1 MSIILLIQLIDGY
14 RRRGIIMYLP
24 LKLIIQRN
32 LLFMIPVRYFVST
45 PYVNYAIPKKNKMPP
60 RPKWLIVEE
69 EIDEAFLKG
78 GRGPGGQKINKSNS
92 KVQLTHK
99 PTGLVVTCQ
108 YSRSQEQNRKR
119 AREILALKLDELQNP
134 EGCRTAIVNDR
145 KTKTKQSKTKKAN
158 KKYKVLDEE
167 RKKTKEEEHELLSD
181 FIDIDAEFDTHVKST
196 LSSTSAGGKGQ
207 V

>member
-1 MSIILLIQLIDGY
+1 M
-14 RRRGIIMYLP
+14 M
-24 LKLIIQRN
+24 N
-32 LLFMIPVRYFVST
+32 LLPRILIPRYAIQTIRVRYFVSALC
-45 PYVNYAIPKKNKMPP
+45 VNYAIPKKNKMSP

-99 PTGLVVTCQ
+99 PTGLVVKCQ

-119 AREILALKLDELQNP
+119 AREILALKLEELRNP
-134 EGCRTAIVNDR
+134 EGCRTAVVNDR
-145 KTKTKQSKTKKAN
+145 KTKTKQGKTKKAN
-158 KKYKVLDEE
+158 KKYKTLDEE

-181 FIDIDAEFDTHVKST
+181 LINIDDEFDNHVKST
-196 LSSTSAGGKGQ
+196 LN
-207 V
+207 

>member
-1 MSIILLIQLIDGY
+1 M
-14 RRRGIIMYLP
+14 MYLP
-24 LKLIIQRN
+24 LKWLMPRN
-32 LLFMIPVRYFVST
+32 PLFRIPVRCFVST
-45 PYVNYAIPKKNKMPP
+45 SYVNYAIPKKNKMPP

-69 EIDEAFLKG
+69 EIDEAFVKG

-119 AREILALKLDELQNP
+119 AREILALKIDELQNP
-134 EGCRTAIVNDR
+134 EGCRTAIVNER

-167 RKKTKEEEHELLSD
+167 RMKTKEEEHELLSN

-196 LSSTSAGGKGQ
+196 LNSTNTGEKGPI
-207 V
+207 

>member
-1 MSIILLIQLIDGY
+1 MI
-14 RRRGIIMYLP
+14 LP
-24 LKLIIQRN
+24 LKMIILRKP
-32 LLFMIPVRYFVST
+32 LFLAPFRCFLST
-45 PYVNYAIPKKNKMPP
+45 SCVNYAIPKKNKMPP

-119 AREILALKLDELQNP
+119 AREILALKLEELQNP
-134 EGCRTAIVNDR
+134 EGCRTAVVNER

-167 RKKTKEEEHELLSD
+167 RAKTKEEEERELLSNY
-181 FIDIDAEFDTHVKST
+181 IDIDAEFDSHVRST
-196 LSSTSAGGKGQ
+196 LNSNGTG
-207 V
+207 

>member
-1 MSIILLIQLIDGY
+1 MMILTLRMIAS
-14 RRRGIIMYLP
+14 
-24 LKLIIQRN
+24 RN
-32 LLFMIPVRYFVST
+32 PLFMTPLRRLMST
-45 PYVNYAIPKKNKMPP
+45 SCVNYAIPKKNKMPP

-119 AREILALKLDELQNP
+119 AREILALKLEELGNP
-134 EGCRTAIVNDR
+134 EGCRTAVVNER
-145 KTKTKQSKTKKAN
+145 KTKTKQSKSKKAN

-167 RKKTKEEEHELLSD
+167 RKKTNEKEERELMSN
-181 FIDIDAEFDTHVKST
+181 FIDIDAEFDNHVRFT
-196 LSSTSAGGKGQ
+196 LSSNGENQK
-207 V
+207 